1 MNLRTKMKTTIFER
15 FKRRFSYFSLS
26 FAEPLYICFRTIRFD
41 HPQTHRKQNHR
52 MQHSIHRWILFFGF
66 EFSEQLI
73 PKNPLFSHFIYYH
86 CYRLLPTSN
95 LKDKRTKKKT
105 LNDCGEKLQ
114 PQNKSILCDRVQ
126 HSLNFLTL
134 VDDQRNMY
142 LMSVFSFFVDI
153 PILFINISQ
162 SRRSHFVFQT
172 NFIILF

>member
-1 MNLRTKMKTTIFER
+1 MWNLWILIDELSRDEPCYECFHRLPIWFNEKRNKNMNLRTKMKTTIFER

-95 LKDKRTKKKT
+95 LKDKRTKNKKHWT
-105 LNDCGEKLQ
+105 IVERNYNHRTNRFYATVC
-114 PQNKSILCDRVQ
+114 NI
-126 HSLNFLTL
+126 HSTFLL
-134 VDDQRNMY
+134 
-142 LMSVFSFFVDI
+142 
-153 PILFINISQ
+153 
-162 SRRSHFVFQT
+162 
-172 NFIILF
+172 